1 MSETLPDYQRFR
13 APSRRVTVALF
24 GHWRWQLDDG
34 TGGSSP
40 SQSPSPSAFNLLLL
54 GAVYVS

>member
-24 GHWRWQLDDG
+24 GHWHTMVPINFHALTAGRRVL
-34 TGGSSP
+34 
-40 SQSPSPSAFNLLLL
+40 
-54 GAVYVS
+54 